1 MPEILSLKTLFDSK
15 KSELE
20 QELEGLAL
28 PKDNKKIQL
37 IISEYLAT
45 LFDSEGEFRQSL
57 TQSEDYILQGTLSL
71 LSAQQEMSNAF
82 LGQSIQFKTVASGPK
97 EEQSEEEKESSNS
110 FLDYLDNKVSAK
122 QAGIGTAAGALIGKF
137 AFGGWGAVFGAIAG
151 TAVAVYM
158 AGKESSKTE
167 TNKSNTSNIQAE
179 IVNEPINVPMF
190 IGVVERICD
199 SVDNLIKTFRAQI
212 NRVVDKYESMDK
224 PTIEKDYGFLLQ
236 SIQTLVGYKR
246 AHTSEDE
253 KYIKKLQERIEDLA
267 ECLEN
272 FDLTVEDYN
281 GENDSLFESITSSD
295 AREKKMICPAIV
307 KNGVPVLKGKLFV
320 PKE

>member
-167 TNKSNTSNIQAE
+167 TNKSNTSSIQAE

-212 NRVVDKYESMDK
+212 NRVVDKYESMEK
-224 PTIEKDYGFLLQ
+224 PTIEKSYGALLR
-236 SIQTLVGYKR
+236 SIQSLVGYKR
-246 AHTSEDE
+246 THPIENE
-253 KYIKKLQERIEDLA
+253 KNAQALLERIEDLA
-267 ECLEN
+267 DCLECYN
-272 FDLTVEDYN
+272 LKVEDYT
-281 GENDSLFESITSSD
+281 GENGHLFEKISHASTK
-295 AREKKMICPAIV
+295 ETKMAYPAIV
-307 KNGVPVLKGKLFV
+307 KDGVAVLKGRIST
-320 PKE
+320 PAE